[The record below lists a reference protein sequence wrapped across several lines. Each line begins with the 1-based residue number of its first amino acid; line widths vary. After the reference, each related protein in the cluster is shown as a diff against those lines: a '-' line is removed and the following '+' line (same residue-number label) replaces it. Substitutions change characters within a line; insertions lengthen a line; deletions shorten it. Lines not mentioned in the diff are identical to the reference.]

1 MLFMDARPILLVE
14 DSPDDQEL
22 ISRALK
28 RAHVSNPVVIANDG
42 QEALYLLHGTAKP
55 LPALVLLDLKLPRI
69 NGFEVLAK
77 LRADPRTKN
86 LPVVVLSSSSEMED
100 INESYD
106 IGANS
111 YIRKPVSIT
120 QFNEAI
126 AQVVTYWLSLNTAA
140 R

>member
-1 MLFMDARPILLVE
+1 MEKRPILLVE
-14 DSPDDQEL
+14 DSADDQEL
-22 ISRALK
+22 ISRALR
-28 RAHVSNPVVIANDG
+28 RANVANPVIFANDG
-42 QEALYLLHGTAKP
+42 QEALYVLHGEGQP

-77 LRADPRTKN
+77 VRAHPRTKN

-111 YIRKPVSIT
+111 YIRKPVSIA

-126 AQVVTYWLSLNTAA
+126 AQVVTYWLSLNTTA
-140 R
+140 

>member
-1 MLFMDARPILLVE
+1 MQPRPILLVE
-14 DSPDDQEL
+14 DSADDQEL
-22 ISRALK
+22 ITRALK
-28 RAHVSNPVVIANDG
+28 RANVQNPIVIANDG
-42 QEALYLLHGTAKP
+42 QEALYLLHGTGKP

-77 LRADPRTKN
+77 LRADPRTRN

-100 INESYD
+100 INQSYD

-111 YIRKPVSIT
+111 YIRKPVSIK

-140 R
+140 

>member
-1 MLFMDARPILLVE
+1 MHPRPILLVE
-14 DSPDDQEL
+14 DSADDQEL

-28 RAHVSNPVVIANDG
+28 RANVQNPIVIANDG
-42 QEALYLLHGTAKP
+42 QEALYLLHGTGKP

-77 LRADPRTKN
+77 LRADPRTRN

-100 INESYD
+100 INQSYD

-111 YIRKPVSIT
+111 YIRKPVSIK

-140 R
+140 

>member
-1 MLFMDARPILLVE
+1 MELRPILLVE
-14 DSPDDQEL
+14 DSTDDQEL

-28 RAHVSNPVVIANDG
+28 RANVANPIVIANDG
-42 QEALYLLHGTAKP
+42 QEALYFLQGVGKP

-77 LRADPRTKN
+77 VRADPRTRN

-100 INESYD
+100 INDSYD

-111 YIRKPVSIT
+111 YIRKPVSIA

-126 AQVVTYWLSLNTAA
+126 AQVVTYWLSLNTTA
-140 R
+140 